1 MGNDQSNQE
10 AKDFFQNL
18 GNGIVNRVDKYS
30 NAVTNTL
37 NAPANLAN
45 SLGSFLTSPTSG
57 IILPIVAL
65 GGLYIVMNFKR

>member
-10 AKDFFQNL
+10 AKDFFEKI
-18 GNGIVNRVDKYS
+18 GDRIVSRVDKYS

-57 IILPIVAL
+57 IILPIIAL